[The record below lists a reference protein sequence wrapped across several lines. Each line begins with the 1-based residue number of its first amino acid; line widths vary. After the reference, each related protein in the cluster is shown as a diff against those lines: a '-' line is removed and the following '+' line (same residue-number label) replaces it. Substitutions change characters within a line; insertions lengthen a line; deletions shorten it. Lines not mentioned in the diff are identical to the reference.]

1 MRKQI
6 IAFCLALTLV
16 LALMPTAIFAAEIVD
31 SGSCGDDLTWAL
43 DRNGTLTIS
52 GSGAMWNFE
61 RAGGPWRTGDSPQPD
76 VTSVILPSGLTSIGT
91 FAFRDC
97 CFTNVTLPESVEY
110 IGGRAFWDCK
120 NLVSINLPKKIWYI
134 GDDAFTGCK
143 SLKSIHIPAA
153 ILGSSIFSNCDA
165 LSDVTIADGVTSI
178 PAGMF
183 CYCSSLTSLVI
194 PDSVTSIGGE
204 AFGYC
209 SSLTSLVIPD
219 SVTDIQNAFTGC
231 RGLAD
236 KNGFIII
243 GDTLFLFCQ
252 DEDARAENP
261 EDLVD
266 IVIPEGIK
274 VINGAAFVWC
284 GSVRSI
290 RIPESVTEIGDSAF
304 YCCGSLESLTIP
316 DSVTQLGSGDDLSDM
331 FYMCGSLK
339 AIKVGAG
346 NPNYKDIDGV
356 LFNKAGT
363 ELLVCPA
370 GRTGA
375 YVLPAGVRTI
385 APNAFFDS
393 DVTSIAIP
401 EGVTVLDGI
410 SWCCS
415 LKSITVP
422 RSVTRIEDFGIYDCG
437 CLSDIYYCGTEAEWN
452 AIEKGETVPALSKM
466 TIHFGSAPVSAP
478 DPNDVTNIF
487 KDVPAGAWY
496 AKFLQK
502 AYDATI
508 VSGTSVGKY
517 SPAANLNHGQIM
529 VMAANLHSRQKND
542 GYDFQAN
549 KKAGDPWYQVF
560 EEYCKNEK
568 IIDSRFDGK
577 ETENVTREEMAY
589 YFANTL
595 PSKYY
600 KEKKAV
606 ELNDIA
612 GNPYEPEIR
621 RLAKADIV
629 GGKGEGKYD
638 PSGLITRAEAAVFIS
653 NILDAIQ

>member
-6 IAFCLALTLV
+6 LAFCLALTLV
-16 LALMPTAIFAAEIVD
+16 LALMPAAIFAAEIVD
-31 SGSCGDDLTWAL
+31 SGNCGDALTWTL

-52 GSGAMWNFE
+52 GSGAMWDFE

-76 VTSVILPSGLTSIGT
+76 VTSLILPSGLTSIGT

-97 CFTNVTLPESVEY
+97 CFTSVTLPESVEY
-110 IGGRAFWDCK
+110 IGGLAFWDCK
-120 NLVSINLPKKIWYI
+120 NLVSINLPKKIRYI
-134 GDDAFTGCK
+134 GDEAFSGCQN
-143 SLKSIHIPAA
+143 LKSADIPAA
-153 ILGSSIFSNCDA
+153 SLGDAVFIHCYA
-165 LSDVTIADGVTSI
+165 LSNITIADGTTAI
-178 PAGMF
+178 PVNMF
-183 CYCSSLTSLVI
+183 AYCSSLRSVVI
-194 PDSVTSIGGE
+194 PSSVTSIGAG
-204 AFGYC
+204 AFDYC
-209 SSLTSLVIPD
+209 TSLTSLVIPD
-219 SVTDIQNAFTGC
+219 SVTDIGNAFKSC
-231 RGLAD
+231 SGLAD
-236 KNGFIII
+236 KNGLVILN
-243 GDTLFLFCQ
+243 DRLFSFCK
-252 DEDARAENP
+252 DKNSSPDDVTP
-261 EDLVD
+261 IDV
-266 IVIPEGIK
+266 IIPEGVK
-274 VINGAAFVWC
+274 VIENNAFIWS

-410 SWCCS
+410 SWCYS

-437 CLSDIYYCGTEAEWN
+437 YLSDIYYCGTEAEWN

-508 VSGTSVGKY
+508 VSGTSAGKY